1 MITDGNPDKRRA
13 RGHYQH
19 DGSVTF
25 SNLPEGGP
33 PAELV
38 ELIYSLN
45 PDAVIACDALPKP
58 TKARRTHDREDRH
71 VAKIMGNQSDWP
83 TMKHAADVLE
93 SRGRV

>member
-1 MITDGNPDKRRA
+1 MNDEEPMVIRTKEGLEVTINT
-13 RGHYQH
+13 

-45 PDAVIACDALPKP
+45 PDAVIACDALPE
-58 TKARRTHDREDRH
+58 TD
-71 VAKIMGNQSDWP
+71 
-83 TMKHAADVLE
+83 E
-93 SRGRV
+93 S